1 MAHRVHRQN
10 DWVSKWLRHDD
21 STKNVVVLLL
31 LLDDTDN
38 Q

>member
-10 DWVSKWLRHDD
+10 DWVSKWLHRDD